1 MAEEK
6 TPHTPGQSWKPI
18 LQAANALGVDR
29 ETEIRRQI
37 LSRDPRYELAAYLF
51 IYEALAYTQKA
62 LGRDGADLTP
72 AQQHVTGGE
81 LLNGMREYA
90 AQMFGPLAP
99 AVFRSW
105 RVRSTEDF
113 GEIVFNLVEHG
124 LLGKT
129 EQDAREDFAGGFD
142 FDRAFEGPF
151 KVEPQ

>member
-6 TPHTPGQSWKPI
+6 TPQTPGQPWKPTQ
-18 LQAANALGVDR
+18 QAANAPPVDL
-29 ETEIRRQI
+29 ESEIRRQI
-37 LSRDPRYELAAYLF
+37 LSCDRRYELAAYIF

-62 LGRDGADLTP
+62 LGRDGPDLTP
-72 AQQHVTGGE
+72 VQTHVTGQE
-81 LLNGMREYA
+81 LLNGIREYA

-113 GEIVFNLVEHG
+113 GEIVFSLVEHG

-129 EQDAREDFAGGFD
+129 ERDAREDFAGGFD
-142 FDRAFEGPF
+142 FDQAFEGPV

>member
-6 TPHTPGQSWKPI
+6 APQSPAAKLEAVDWETAIRQLI
-18 LQAANALGVDR
+18 LP
-29 ETEIRRQI
+29 
-37 LSRDPRYELAAYLF
+37 RDPRYELAAYLF
-51 IYEALAYTQKA
+51 VHEALEYTVRA
-62 LGRDGADLTP
+62 LGRNAPGLTP
-72 AQQHVTGGE
+72 AQRHVSGQE

-105 RVRSTEDF
+105 RVRRTEDF

-129 EQDAREDFAGGFD
+129 EKDAREDFAGGFD
-142 FDRAFEGPF
+142 FDTAFEGPF

>member
-6 TPHTPGQSWKPI
+6 SPQSPAAKPEP
-18 LQAANALGVDR
+18 VDL
-29 ETEIRRQI
+29 ETAIRRQV
-37 LSRDPRYELAAYLF
+37 LSRDPRFELAAYFF

-62 LGRDGADLTP
+62 LGRDGPNLTP
-72 AQQHVTGGE
+72 AQRHVSGQE
-81 LLNGMREYA
+81 LVNGIREYA

-99 AVFRSW
+99 TVFRSW
-105 RVRSTEDF
+105 RVRRTEDF

-129 EQDAREDFAGGFD
+129 EKDMREDFAGGFD
-142 FDRAFEGPF
+142 FDQAFEGPF